1 MMTKRLRHHTA
12 RPSLAKGFAFGKTL
26 AGFAL
31 SLLSCLLGSGSAHAG
46 EIAILKSSDLQAYAQ
61 AIEGFKVTAPAFM
74 TYAEYDLRGDSELG
88 KKLARK
94 IRASDASLVL
104 AVGLKAALA
113 AQVEIADIPIVYMM
127 ILDPSKHH
135 LAAAN
140 TTGTLLEIPA
150 DRQFKILRTFLPSLR
165 RLGVL
170 FDPAKTGFHSTGT
183 ARHAAASGFELGE
196 FPVASEKDVPLQ
208 LRTLLTAVDGL
219 WLVPDST
226 VLTAESVGF
235 ILESAMARHIPV
247 IGFSPEMT
255 RLGAL
260 LSISVSY
267 SDVGRETGLLA
278 RRLLDGD
285 RKLPMKPIPIERL
298 NITVNQKTANF
309 LGITFP
315 NDSERLIDEKY

>member
-1 MMTKRLRHHTA
+1 MMTSLRQLSERL
-12 RPSLAKGFAFGKTL
+12 PLAGRL
-26 AGFAL
+26 APGRNRVGFAL
-31 SLLSCLLGSGSAHAG
+31 LIIFCLLGSANALAG
-46 EIAILKSSDLQAYAQ
+46 EIAILQSSDLPAYAQ
-61 AIEGFKVTAPAFM
+61 AIEGFKVTAPASM
-74 TYAEYDLRGDSELG
+74 TYVEYDLRGDPELG

-113 AQVEIADIPIVYMM
+113 AQGEIVDIPIVYMM
-127 ILDPSKHH
+127 ILDPSKHR
-135 LAAAN
+135 LSAPN
-140 TTGTLLEIPA
+140 MTGTLLDIPA
-150 DRQFKILRTFLPSLR
+150 ERQFKTLRSFLPSLHQ
-165 RLGVL
+165 LGIL
-170 FDPAKTGFHSTGT
+170 FDPAKTGSRIKEITSY
-183 ARHAAASGFELGE
+183 AAASGFKLAE
-196 FPVASEKDVPLQ
+196 FPVGSAKEVPQQ
-208 LRTLLTAVDGL
+208 LRALLSTADGL

-235 ILESAMARHIPV
+235 ILESAMAQHVPV
-247 IGFSPEMT
+247 IGFSPEIT

-285 RKLPMKPIPIERL
+285 RKLPMKPIPVERL

-309 LGITFP
+309 LGVTFP
-315 NDSERLIDEKY
+315 NEVERLIDEKY

>member
-1 MMTKRLRHHTA
+1 MMKPCGHHTE
-12 RPSLAKGFAFGKTL
+12 RPPLAKGFAFGRKL
-26 AGFAL
+26 AGFVL
-31 SLLSCLLGSGSAHAG
+31 PLISCLFGSANALAG

-61 AIEGFKVTAPAFM
+61 AIEGFKVTVPASM

-113 AQVEIADIPIVYMM
+113 AQVEIVDIPIVYMM

-135 LAAAN
+135 LSTPN
-140 TTGTLLEIPA
+140 MTGTLLDIPVE
-150 DRQFKILRTFLPSLR
+150 RQFKILRSFLPSLR

-170 FDPAKTGFHSTGT
+170 FDSTKTGFQSNGT
-183 ARHAAASGFELGE
+183 ARHAAASGFVLDE
-196 FPVASEKDVPLQ
+196 FPVASEKEVPLQ
-208 LRTLLTAVDGL
+208 LRALLTTADGL

-235 ILESAMARHIPV
+235 ILESAMARHVPV

-309 LGITFP
+309 LGIIFP
-315 NDSERLIDEKY
+315 NDIERLIDEKY

>member
-1 MMTKRLRHHTA
+1 L
-12 RPSLAKGFAFGKTL
+12 GE
-26 AGFAL
+26 FAL
-31 SLLSCLLGSGSAHAG
+31 LIILCLLGSAHALAG
-46 EIAILKSSDLQAYAQ
+46 EIAILQSSDLPAYAQ
-61 AIEGFKVTAPAFM
+61 AIEGFKVTAPTSM
-74 TYAEYDLRGDSELG
+74 TYVEYDLRGDPELG

-94 IRASDASLVL
+94 IRASDAALVL

-113 AQVEIADIPIVYMM
+113 AQVEIVDIPIVYMM

-135 LAAAN
+135 IATPN
-140 TTGTLLEIPA
+140 MTGTLLDIPI
-150 DRQFKILRTFLPSLR
+150 DRQFKILRSFLPSLR

-170 FDPAKTGFHSTGT
+170 YDPTKTGFQFNGT
-183 ARHAAASGFELGE
+183 ARHAAAYGFELDE
-196 FPVASEKDVPLQ
+196 FPVASEKEVPLQ
-208 LRTLLTAVDGL
+208 LRALLTTADGL

-235 ILESAMARHIPV
+235 ILQSAMARHVPV
-247 IGFSPEMT
+247 IGFSPELT

-309 LGITFP
+309 LGISFP
-315 NDSERLIDEKY
+315 NDIERLIDEKF

>member
-1 MMTKRLRHHTA
+1 MTTPHRHHTECS
-12 RPSLAKGFAFGKTL
+12 PFAGCR
-26 AGFAL
+26 APGRYVGGFAL
-31 SLLSCLLGSGSAHAG
+31 LIIFCLLGSAHALAG
-46 EIAILKSSDLQAYAQ
+46 EIAILQSSDLPAYAQ
-61 AIEGFKVTAPAFM
+61 AIEGFKVTAPASM
-74 TYAEYDLRGDSELG
+74 TYVEYDLRGDPELG

-113 AQVEIADIPIVYMM
+113 AQVEIMDMPIVYMM
-127 ILDPSKHH
+127 ILDPSKHR
-135 LAAAN
+135 LSAPN
-140 TTGTLLEIPA
+140 MTGTLLEIPA
-150 DRQFKILRTFLPSLR
+150 ERQFKILRSFLPSLHQ
-165 RLGVL
+165 LGVL
-170 FDPAKTGFHSTGT
+170 FDPAKSGSRIKETTPY
-183 ARHAAASGFELGE
+183 AAASGFKLTE
-196 FPVASEKDVPLQ
+196 FPVGSEREVPQQ
-208 LRTLLTAVDGL
+208 LRALIETADGL

-235 ILESAMARHIPV
+235 ILESAMARHVPV

-267 SDVGRETGLLA
+267 GDVGRETGLLA

-298 NITVNQKTANF
+298 SITVNQKAANF
-309 LGITFP
+309 LEIIFP
-315 NDSERLIDEKY
+315 SEVERLIDEKY

>member
-1 MMTKRLRHHTA
+1 MTMKSLRYHTEC
-12 RPSLAKGFAFGKTL
+12 PPLAKGFAFGRKL
-26 AGFAL
+26 VGFAL
-31 SLLSCLLGSGSAHAG
+31 PLISCLLGSANALAG
-46 EIAILKSSDLQAYAQ
+46 EIAILKSSDLPAYAQ
-61 AIEGFKVTAPAFM
+61 AIEGFKVTAPSSM
-74 TYAEYDLRGDSELG
+74 TYVEYDLRGDSELG

-113 AQVEIADIPIVYMM
+113 AQVEIVDIPIVYMM

-135 LAAAN
+135 LATPN
-140 TTGTLLEIPA
+140 ITGTLLDIPVE
-150 DRQFKILRTFLPSLR
+150 RQFKILRSFLPSLR

-170 FDPAKTGFHSTGT
+170 FNPAKTTFQSTGT
-183 ARHAAASGFELGE
+183 ARSAAASGFELDE

-208 LRTLLTAVDGL
+208 LRALLTAADGL

-235 ILESAMARHIPV
+235 ILESAMARHVPV

-315 NDSERLIDEKY
+315 NDIERLIDEKY

>member
-1 MMTKRLRHHTA
+1 MMKSWSHHTKRSR
-12 RPSLAKGFAFGKTL
+12 LAKGFTFGRTL
-26 AGFAL
+26 VRVAL
-31 SLLSCLLGSGSAHAG
+31 LLISCLLGSANALAG

-61 AIEGFKVTAPAFM
+61 AIEGFKVTAPASM
-74 TYAEYDLRGDSELG
+74 TYAEYDLLGDSELG
-88 KKLARK
+88 EKLARK

-113 AQVEIADIPIVYMM
+113 AQVEIVDIPIVYMM
-127 ILDPSKHH
+127 ILDPSKHR
-135 LAAAN
+135 LATPN
-140 TTGTLLEIPA
+140 MTGTLLDIPV
-150 DRQFKILRTFLPSLR
+150 DRQFKMLRSLLPSLR

-170 FDPAKTGFHSTGT
+170 FDAAKPGFQSNGT
-183 ARHAAASGFELGE
+183 ARHAAASGFELVE
-196 FPVASEKDVPLQ
+196 FPVASEKEVPLR
-208 LRTLLTAVDGL
+208 LRALLTASDGL

-235 ILESAMARHIPV
+235 ILESALAQHVPV

-260 LSISVSY
+260 LSISVAY
-267 SDVGRETGLLA
+267 TDVGRETGLLA

-309 LGITFP
+309 LGITFS

>member
-1 MMTKRLRHHTA
+1 MTKSLRYHTERL
-12 RPSLAKGFAFGKTL
+12 PLAKGFAVGRRL
-26 AGFAL
+26 VGFAL
-31 SLLSCLLGSGSAHAG
+31 PLISCLLGSANALAG

-61 AIEGFKVTAPAFM
+61 AIEGFKVTAPASM

-113 AQVEIADIPIVYMM
+113 AQVEIVDIPIVYMM

-135 LAAAN
+135 LATPN
-140 TTGTLLEIPA
+140 VTGTLLDIPV
-150 DRQFKILRTFLPSLR
+150 DRQFKILRSFLPSLH

-170 FDPAKTGFHSTGT
+170 FDPTKTGFQSNGT
-183 ARHAAASGFELGE
+183 ARHAAASGFELDQ
-196 FPVASEKDVPLQ
+196 FPVASEKEVPLQ
-208 LRTLLTAVDGL
+208 LRALLTTADGL

-235 ILESAMARHIPV
+235 ILESAMARHVPV

-309 LGITFP
+309 LGIIFP
-315 NDSERLIDEKY
+315 NDIERLIDEKY

>member
-1 MMTKRLRHHTA
+1 MMKRLRQLSECPPFA
-12 RPSLAKGFAFGKTL
+12 DRRAPGGSLG
-26 AGFAL
+26 GFAL
-31 SLLSCLLGSGSAHAG
+31 LIIFCLLGSAHALAG
-46 EIAILKSSDLQAYAQ
+46 EIAILQSSDLPTYAQ
-61 AIEGFKVTAPAFM
+61 AIEGFKITAPTSM
-74 TYAEYDLRGDSELG
+74 TYVEYDMRGDPELG

-113 AQVEIADIPIVYMM
+113 AQIEIGDIPIVYMM

-135 LAAAN
+135 LSAPN
-140 TTGTLLEIPA
+140 MTGTLLEIPPE
-150 DRQFKILRTFLPSLR
+150 RQFKTLRSLLPSLR
-165 RLGVL
+165 QLGVL
-170 FDPAKTGFHSTGT
+170 FDPVKTGSRIKETT
-183 ARHAAASGFELGE
+183 AYAAASGFKLVE
-196 FPVASEKDVPLQ
+196 FPIGSEKEVPQQ
-208 LRTLLTAVDGL
+208 LRTLLATTDGL

-235 ILESAMARHIPV
+235 ILESAIARHVPV

-255 RLGAL
+255 RMGAL

-278 RRLLDGD
+278 RQLLDGD
-285 RKLPMKPIPIERL
+285 RKLPMKPIPVERL

-309 LGITFP
+309 LGVSFST
-315 NDSERLIDEKY
+315 NSERLIDEKY

>member
-1 MMTKRLRHHTA
+1 MKTPPRHHTEC
-12 RPSLAKGFAFGKTL
+12 PPFAGCRVPGRYL
-26 AGFAL
+26 GGFAL
-31 SLLSCLLGSGSAHAG
+31 LIIFCLLGSACALAG
-46 EIAILKSSDLQAYAQ
+46 EIAILQSSDLPAYAQ
-61 AIEGFKVTAPAFM
+61 AIEGFKVTAPASM
-74 TYAEYDLRGDSELG
+74 TYVEYDLRGDPELG

-113 AQVEIADIPIVYMM
+113 AQVEIMDIPIVYMM
-127 ILDPSKHH
+127 ILDPSKHR
-135 LAAAN
+135 LSAPN
-140 TTGTLLEIPA
+140 VTGTLLEIPA
-150 DRQFKILRTFLPSLR
+150 ERQFKTLRSFLPSLHQ
-165 RLGVL
+165 LGIL
-170 FDPAKTGFHSTGT
+170 FDPAKTGSRIREITSY
-183 ARHAAASGFELGE
+183 AAASGFKLTE
-196 FPVASEKDVPLQ
+196 FTVGSEKEVPQQ
-208 LRTLLTAVDGL
+208 LRALLTTADGL

-235 ILESAMARHIPV
+235 ILESAMARHVPV

-285 RKLPMKPIPIERL
+285 RRLPMKPIPIERL
-298 NITVNQKTANF
+298 SITVNQKTANF
-309 LGITFP
+309 LEITFP
-315 NDSERLIDEKY
+315 NEIESLIDEKY

>member
-1 MMTKRLRHHTA
+1 MMKSLRFYTE
-12 RPSLAKGFAFGKTL
+12 RPPLAKGFAFGRKL
-26 AGFAL
+26 VRFAL
-31 SLLSCLLGSGSAHAG
+31 PLISCLLGSANALAG

-61 AIEGFKVTAPAFM
+61 AIEGFKVTAPASM

-113 AQVEIADIPIVYMM
+113 AQVEIVDIPIVYMM

-135 LAAAN
+135 LATPN
-140 TTGTLLEIPA
+140 ITGTLLDIPVE
-150 DRQFKILRTFLPSLR
+150 RQFRILRSFLPSLR

-170 FDPAKTGFHSTGT
+170 FDPAKTGFHNNGT
-183 ARHAAASGFELGE
+183 ARSAAASGFELDE
-196 FPVASEKDVPLQ
+196 FPVASEKEVPLQ
-208 LRTLLTAVDGL
+208 LRALLTAAEGL

-235 ILESAMARHIPV
+235 ILESAMARHVPV

-267 SDVGRETGLLA
+267 GDVGRETGLLA

-309 LGITFP
+309 LGISFP
-315 NDSERLIDEKY
+315 NDIERLIDEKY

>member
-1 MMTKRLRHHTA
+1 MMTPHRHYTEC
-12 RPSLAKGFAFGKTL
+12 PPFAGRR
-26 AGFAL
+26 APGGYVGGFAL
-31 SLLSCLLGSGSAHAG
+31 LIILCLLGSAHALAG
-46 EIAILKSSDLQAYAQ
+46 EIAILQSSDLPAYAQ
-61 AIEGFKVTAPAFM
+61 AIEGFKVTAPTSM
-74 TYAEYDLRGDSELG
+74 TYVEYDLRGDPELG

-94 IRASDASLVL
+94 IRASDAALVL

-113 AQVEIADIPIVYMM
+113 AQVEIVDIPIVYMM

-135 LAAAN
+135 IATPN
-140 TTGTLLEIPA
+140 MTGTLLDIPI
-150 DRQFKILRTFLPSLR
+150 DRQFKILRSFLPSLR

-170 FDPAKTGFHSTGT
+170 YDPTKTGFQFNGT
-183 ARHAAASGFELGE
+183 ARHAAAYGFELDE
-196 FPVASEKDVPLQ
+196 FPVASEKEVPLQ
-208 LRTLLTAVDGL
+208 LRALLTTADGL

-235 ILESAMARHIPV
+235 ILQSAMARHVPV
-247 IGFSPEMT
+247 IGFSPELT

-278 RRLLDGD
+278 RRLIDGD
-285 RKLPMKPIPIERL
+285 SKLPMKPIPIERL

-309 LGITFP
+309 LGISFP
-315 NDSERLIDEKY
+315 NDIERLIDEKF